1 MQGLPMCKAGPQNVF
16 APLKTLPTLS
26 AVAKLDASINVGTEA
41 RWVHFGA
48 QLCSSGGN
56 FSACAAA
63 FGSFGRSVH
72 AAAMRSR

>member
-1 MQGLPMCKAGPQNVF
+1 VQSW
-16 APLKTLPTLS
+16 APEFLRAFEDFLPTLS

-56 FSACAAA
+56 FSALRRGLWLLRA
-63 FGSFGRSVH
+63 
-72 AAAMRSR
+72 